1 MKGVLHVIV
10 GTPDSNR
17 RSTLAHAINPTDKN
31 PSSHF
36 LFPHELEST
45 ELPFSHWEWIDH
57 GFKIKNLEEENIN
70 EWFLFLSN
78 RIELA
83 DQFESLQE
91 FVDQE
96 EELEIGRIITFINSE
111 YLNDAKDQ
119 LLDWID
125 GCAHFSDAFCF
136 SNRTNQN
143 SQSLSSILDRYKTM
157 RYPMETFILPKSKD
171 PPIDQILCPVA
182 RRITHIFDPID
193 MLDPEESP
201 AEDPFLKR
209 QANGKRF
216 KPLFIPEWKMI

>member
-78 RIELA
+78 QIDLA

-91 FVDQE
+91 FLDQE

-143 SQSLSSILDRYKTM
+143 SQSLSSILDRYNM
-157 RYPMETFILPKSKD
+157 RYPMETFILPKSKG
-171 PPIDQILCPVA
+171 PPIDQILCPVS